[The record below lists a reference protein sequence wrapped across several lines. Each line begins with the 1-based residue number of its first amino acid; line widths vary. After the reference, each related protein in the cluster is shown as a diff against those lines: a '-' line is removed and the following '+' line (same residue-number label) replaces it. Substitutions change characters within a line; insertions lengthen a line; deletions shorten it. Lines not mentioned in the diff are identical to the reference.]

1 MLDALS
7 VEVDGKQ
14 RLKSSSSEVDGES
27 GQLTIKSNEFSVKL
41 KDFKLGVSAISD
53 SQDLRKIQ

>member
-27 GQLTIKSNEFSVKL
+27 GQLTIKSNEFSAKL
-41 KDFKLGVSAISD
+41 KDFKPGASAISD